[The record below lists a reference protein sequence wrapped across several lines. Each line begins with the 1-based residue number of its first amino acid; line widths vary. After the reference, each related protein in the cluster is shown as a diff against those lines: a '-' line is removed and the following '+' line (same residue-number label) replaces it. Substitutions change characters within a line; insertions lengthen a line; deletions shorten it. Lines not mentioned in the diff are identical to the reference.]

1 MIFKEN
7 RRVKYRFIP
16 NSILFSSSV
25 QEETK
30 LIFLTTTGLNDA
42 RDILING
49 KLFKAI
55 DVIYTNEI
63 ENWDK
68 IKKVSSNWVSCKLT
82 NSRFSH
88 SAKHLS
94 FIFDTVNLS
103 SLLNFDLNLI
113 DQDGQEISFGTNE
126 QKVPSLNFT
135 VQIVS

>member
-82 NSRFSH
+82 NSRFPH

-126 QKVPSLNFT
+126 QKVPALNFT
-135 VQIVS
+135 IQIVS